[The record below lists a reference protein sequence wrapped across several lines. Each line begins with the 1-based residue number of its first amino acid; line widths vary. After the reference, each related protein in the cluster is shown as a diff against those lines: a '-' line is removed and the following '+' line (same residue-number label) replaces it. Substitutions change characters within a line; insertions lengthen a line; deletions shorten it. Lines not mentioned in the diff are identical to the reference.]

1 MSHITRQTSPLLFPP
16 PAYAHVAT
24 SARLVITAGAVPL
37 DAAGNLVG
45 EGDIAA
51 QAQQTIDN
59 LIVQLA
65 LAGASPADILKTTVY
80 VASSEPQD
88 LYDVWDVVKVSP
100 LAGAA
105 STLLGVTVLGYPG
118 QKVEIEAIAAVP

>member
-16 PAYAHVAT
+16 PSYAHVAT
-24 SARLVITAGAVPL
+24 SARLVVTAGAVPI
-37 DAAGNLVG
+37 DAEGNLVS
-45 EGDIAA
+45 EGDIAK
-51 QAQQTIDN
+51 QTQQTIDN

-65 LAGASPADILKTTVY
+65 LAGASPDDVLKTTVY
-80 VASSEPQD
+80 VATTEPTD
-88 LYDVWDVVKVSP
+88 LYAVWDVVKVSP

-105 STLLGVTVLGYPG
+105 STLLGVTILGYPG